1 MSPPFPEKSWG
12 HKMEGN
18 VISGRVSQVLDSSFG
33 SPEIL
38 ESALSVGTRPGQSQG
53 RDGEVGK
60 WGGGCPLSACV

>member
-1 MSPPFPEKSWG
+1 MSPPFPEKSRG

-18 VISGRVSQVLDSSFG
+18 VISGSVSQVLDFSFG

-53 RDGEVGK
+53 RDEEVGK
-60 WGGGCPLSACV
+60 RGGAAL